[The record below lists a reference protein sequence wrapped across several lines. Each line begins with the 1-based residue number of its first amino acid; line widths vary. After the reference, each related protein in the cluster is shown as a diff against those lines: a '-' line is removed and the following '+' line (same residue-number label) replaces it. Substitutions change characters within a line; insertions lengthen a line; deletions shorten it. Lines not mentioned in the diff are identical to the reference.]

1 MQQNPYYEKQLETT
15 RRRREEHNRYI
26 LQKHRKRKSIG
37 SSIKRILQIILLTIF
52 FASEFIP
59 RLRSIVPPISPH
71 SEKIVRNVPYRE
83 IDLSALSIISDSDV
97 SDSILQNIREATE
110 LMLCNTYLKRHFI
123 GNCWHI
129 YVTNQPLPETNGIKP
144 AGITDTGERQISL
157 LSSQVDRSIYHE
169 FGHYFMAMYIY
180 NFPDAESRL
189 NELYAEENSVFQ
201 SYTGSEADS
210 LYGKSNVHEFIASV
224 FDNMVHDHQNICPKT
239 EAYLEQLY
247 QTLSQMDY
255 AEVYSTDYHYHKSF
269 EELLENYG
277 PSYTILI
284 DGTPID
290 PITYD
295 IHDLPDAG
303 YETSIHDLGG
313 HGTVFVTSHSA

>member
-1 MQQNPYYEKQLETT
+1 MHQNPYYEKQLETA

-26 LQKHRKRKSIG
+26 LQRHRKRKSIG
-37 SSIKRILQIILLTIF
+37 SSLIKIFRIILITIIF
-52 FASEFIP
+52 SSEFIP
-59 RLRSIVPPISPH
+59 RLKCIVPPTSTH

-97 SDSILQNIREATE
+97 SDSVLQNIREATD

-123 GNCWHI
+123 GNGWHI
-129 YVTNQPLPETNGIKP
+129 YVTNQPLPETNGIDP

-180 NFPDAESRL
+180 NFPDAESQL
-189 NELYAEENSVFQ
+189 NELYAEECSVFQ
-201 SYTGSEADS
+201 SYTGSEDDS
-210 LYGKSNVHEFIASV
+210 VYGKSNVHEFIASV
-224 FDNMVHDHQNICPKT
+224 FDNMVHGYQNICPKT
-239 EAYLEQLY
+239 EACLDQLY

-255 AEVYSTDYHYHKSF
+255 AEVYSTDYDYHKSF
-269 EELLENYG
+269 EELLERYG

-295 IHDLPDAG
+295 IHDLPASG
-303 YETSIHDLGG
+303 YTTSIHDQGG
-313 HGTVFVTSHSA
+313 YGTIFVTSRTA